1 MVNRWPGQEEAAGDS
16 KVEPVI
22 IQREH
27 SPNLTTFRFRRWWP
41 MKVVTRLRLALM
53 PWSLLEQ
60 TVYSLQ
66 SGSNSSEHIGHVWH
80 NRL

>member
-22 IQREH
+22 ILREH

-41 MKVVTRLRLALM
+41 MKVVTRLRLARM

-66 SGSNSSEHIGHVWH
+66 SGSNSSKHIGHVWH